1 MCVCRIN
8 SLTSTNKGCGF
19 NREAGESGFARFKV
33 PVLSAFHSIVH
44 DGIPQKF
51 PKLRFGFIEVRAQ
64 WIPYM
69 VVDLARRFER
79 DNRIQKQNMIRDNH
93 VYVTCQT
100 DDDLPYI
107 LKYSGEDNI
116 VIGSDYGH
124 ADTSAEIEALRK
136 LKQKGEIEPRVIDKI
151 LYDNAK
157 ALYGL

>member
-1 MCVCRIN
+1 MTEYPRSFRSCA
-8 SLTSTNKGCGF
+8 S
-19 NREAGESGFARFKV
+19 
-33 PVLSAFHSIVH
+33 VLS
-44 DGIPQKF
+44 
-51 PKLRFGFIEVRAQ
+51 
-64 WIPYM
+64 
-69 VVDLARRFER
+69 
-79 DNRIQKQNMIRDNH
+79 
-93 VYVTCQT
+93 T